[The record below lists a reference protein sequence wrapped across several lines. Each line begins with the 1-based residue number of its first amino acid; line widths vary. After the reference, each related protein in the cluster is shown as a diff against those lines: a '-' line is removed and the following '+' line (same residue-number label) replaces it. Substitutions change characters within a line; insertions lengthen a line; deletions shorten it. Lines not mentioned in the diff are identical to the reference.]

1 MSHPLR
7 LTQALFDRT
16 AGEKLTL
23 DSVYLQYRQP
33 IERYLTQLSGSP
45 DLAEDLTQETFAR
58 VCASAHSFRGES
70 SLATWL
76 FRIARNTYLNSAR
89 RPDARRI
96 DTDELLAIPDEQ
108 AYGDPVQ
115 SYASHEQR
123 SVIEVVLA
131 QLPERQRSLLLL
143 RDSED
148 LAYAEIAEV
157 LNLSI
162 SAVKVNIFRARLAFR
177 QLYAHYQT
185 GALNNDRV

>member
-7 LTQALFDRT
+7 LTQALFDRV

-23 DSVYLQYRQP
+23 DSVYRQYRQP

-58 VCASAHSFRGES
+58 VCASFMSFRGEC

-76 FRIARNTYLNSAR
+76 YRIARNTYLNSAR

-108 AYGDPVQ
+108 AYGDPVL
-115 SYASHEQR
+115 SYASAEQR
-123 SVIEVVLA
+123 SVIEIVLA

-185 GALNNDRV
+185 GALNDDRV

>member
-23 DSVYLQYRQP
+23 DSVYRQYSQP

-58 VCASAHSFRGES
+58 VCASAQSFRGEC

-96 DTDELLAIPDEQ
+96 DTDELLAIPDEHG
-108 AYGDPVQ
+108 YGDPVL

-143 RDSED
+143 RDNED
-148 LAYAEIAEV
+148 LAYAEIADV
-157 LNLSI
+157 LNLSVA
-162 SAVKVNIFRARLAFR
+162 AVKVNLFRARLAFR
-177 QLYAHYQT
+177 QLYARYQT
-185 GALNNDRV
+185 GALNDDRV

>member
-7 LTQALFDRT
+7 LTQALFDRA

-23 DSVYLQYRQP
+23 DSVYRRYRQP

-58 VCASAHSFRGES
+58 VCASFMSFRGEC

-108 AYGDPVQ
+108 AYGDPVL
-115 SYASHEQR
+115 SYASAEQR
-123 SVIEVVLA
+123 SVIEIVLA

-157 LNLSI
+157 LGLSI

-185 GALNNDRV
+185 GALNDDRV

>member
-7 LTQALFDRT
+7 LTQALFDRS

-23 DSVYLQYRQP
+23 DSVYRQYRQP

-58 VCASAHSFRGES
+58 VCAAAQSFRGEC

-76 FRIARNTYLNSAR
+76 FRIARNAYLNSAR

-143 RDSED
+143 RDNED

-157 LNLSI
+157 LGLSVA
-162 SAVKVNIFRARLAFR
+162 AVKVNLFRARLAFR
-177 QLYAHYQT
+177 QLYARYQT
-185 GALNNDRV
+185 GALNDDRV